1 MRFREFP
8 VGGRFSSCP
17 TLLLSSRGCASRAP
31 AFRGRAARWL
41 PAYRRRP
48 NRRVIAAPKLY
59 FSDAGVVN
67 RLARRACRSV
77 TTTGSPACVRTG
89 SVPSCGADA
98 RGSRRSPCR
107 APRGRRRG
115 RRPERRRASPSEW
128 RVRPARRRERAD
140 PRPRPRFAC
149 DCGPCA
155 QNGEEPIGGAGSP
168 AGLLSDWASSDAARR
183 APASL
188 ALHSSEASE
197 ENSPE
202 FARRQA
208 GESGGGVLREWQ
220 GAASAHR
227 RAGIRRPGPRQRS
240 IARSAVTSAAFV
252 ARDVARMMRSAGS
265 P

>member
-128 RVRPARRRERAD
+128 RVRPARRRGRAD

-155 QNGEEPIGGAGSP
+155 QNGEEPIGGQALPRGCCQIGPHRTQP
-168 AGLLSDWASSDAARR
+168 AEHPLLLLCTRRRRARR
-183 APASL
+183 TPP
-188 ALHSSEASE
+188 
-197 ENSPE
+197 NSPVDRRANPGE
-202 FARRQA
+202 ECCESGKERLQLTGARESAVRVRASGASRDPRLRARR
-208 GESGGGVLREWQ
+208 SSREMSR
-220 GAASAHR
+220 G
-227 RAGIRRPGPRQRS
+227 
-240 IARSAVTSAAFV
+240 
-252 ARDVARMMRSAGS
+252 
-265 P
+265 

>member
-107 APRGRRRG
+107 ASRGRRRG

-128 RVRPARRRERAD
+128 RVRPARRRGRAD

-155 QNGEEPIGGAGSP
+155 QNGEEPIGGQALPRGCCQIGPYRTEP
-168 AGLLSDWASSDAARR
+168 AERPLLLPTRVRPSDSRR
-183 APASL
+183 VILRIEPWPSVSEGVHFEAPPDRSLLLASL
-188 ALHSSEASE
+188 RRLAGGSS
-197 ENSPE
+197 
-202 FARRQA
+202 
-208 GESGGGVLREWQ
+208 
-220 GAASAHR
+220 
-227 RAGIRRPGPRQRS
+227 
-240 IARSAVTSAAFV
+240 
-252 ARDVARMMRSAGS
+252 
-265 P
+265 